1 MGKKDNILAA
11 LDIGT
16 TKICAIAAE
25 VTDGNKLNIK
35 GIGTSPSKGLK
46 KGVIIDIEETVES
59 IKKAVHEAEKA
70 SGVEIKSVYTGIAG
84 SHILGLNSK
93 GAAPIKNQEV
103 TMGDIEKAL
112 ETARAIAIPPDR
124 EILHVIPQE
133 FIIDGQDGIKNPLG
147 ISGVRLEVLVHII
160 TGAITSA
167 QNIVKSINKAGL
179 DVMDIILQPLA
190 SSEAVLTKDEKDLG
204 VALIDIGG
212 GTTDMAIFVNGS
224 VTHTVV
230 IPLGGNHITNDIAF
244 GIRTPFAEAEN
255 LKTKYGCAL
264 RSLVVENGTI
274 EVQDVGGR
282 PPRQLSRHELAGI
295 IEPRVEEI
303 FEYAIREIKK
313 TNYADMLSS
322 GIVLTGGS
330 SIMKGMTEIAEKKT
344 GLPVRRGA
352 PENLSGNAEN
362 IINHPMYATGV
373 GILLCAI
380 QQEGS
385 DGRKFR
391 NGHLFENI
399 YYRMQGWFR
408 EFF

>member
-1 MGKKDNILAA
+1 VGKKDNILAA

-25 VTDGNKLNIK
+25 VTEGNKLNIK
-35 GIGTSPSKGLK
+35 GIGTSPSRGLK

-190 SSEAVLTKDEKDLG
+190 SSEAVLTQDEKDLG
-204 VALIDIGG
+204 AALIDIGG

-230 IPLGGNHITNDIAF
+230 IPLGGNHVTNDIAF
-244 GIRTPFAEAEN
+244 GIRTPFAEAES
-255 LKTKYGCAL
+255 LKIAYGCAL
-264 RSLVVENGTI
+264 RSQVMENGTI

-282 PPRQLSRHELAGI
+282 PPRHLSRHELAAI
-295 IEPRVEEI
+295 IEPRAEEI

-313 TNYADMLSS
+313 THYSDMLSS

-330 SIMKGMTEIAEKKT
+330 SIMKGMTEIAEKTT
-344 GLPVRRGA
+344 GLPVRLGG
-352 PENLSGNAEN
+352 PGNISGNTDN
-362 IINHPMYATGV
+362 INHPMYATGV

-391 NGHLFENI
+391 NGHLFDNI
-399 YYRMQGWFR
+399 FYRMKGWFR

>member
-16 TKICAIAAE
+16 TKICVIAAE
-25 VTDGNKLNIK
+25 VTEGNKLTIK

-46 KGVIIDIEETVES
+46 KGVIINIEETVDS

-70 SGVEIKSVYTGIAG
+70 SGVEIKNVYTGIAG
-84 SHILGLNSK
+84 GHILGLNSK

-244 GIRTPFAEAEN
+244 GIRTPFAEAES
-255 LKTKYGCAL
+255 LKIKHGCAL
-264 RSLVVENGTI
+264 RSMVVENGTI

-282 PPRQLSRHELAGI
+282 PPRQLSIHELAGI
-295 IEPRVEEI
+295 IEPRVEEF

-330 SIMKGMTEIAEKKT
+330 SIMKGMAELAEKKT
-344 GLPVRRGA
+344 GLPVRLGA
-352 PENLSGNAEN
+352 PEYFSGNTDN
-362 IINHPMYATGV
+362 INHPMYATGV

-380 QQEGS
+380 QQEGA
-385 DGRKFR
+385 DGRTFK
-391 NGHLFENI
+391 NGHLFDNI
-399 YYRMQGWFR
+399 YYRMKGWFR

>member
-1 MGKKDNILAA
+1 VRKKDNILAA

-25 VTDGNKLNIK
+25 VTEGNKLNIK
-35 GIGTSPSKGLK
+35 GIGTSPSRGLK
-46 KGVIIDIEETVES
+46 KGVIIDIDETVDS
-59 IKKAVHEAEKA
+59 IKKAIHGAEKE
-70 SGVEIKSVYTGIAG
+70 SGIEIKNVYTGIAG
-84 SHILGLNSK
+84 GHILGLNSK

-103 TMGDIEKAL
+103 TIGDIEKAL

-133 FIIDGQDGIKNPLG
+133 YIIDGQDGIKNPLG

-204 VALIDIGG
+204 AALIDIGG

-224 VTHTVV
+224 VVHTVV

-244 GIRTPFAEAEN
+244 GIRTPFAEAES
-255 LKTKYGCAL
+255 LKINHGYAM

-282 PPRQLSRHELAGI
+282 PPRQLSRHELAAI
-295 IEPRVEEI
+295 IEPRAEEI

-313 TNYADMLSS
+313 ANYADVLSS
-322 GIVLTGGS
+322 GIVITGGS
-330 SIMKGMTEIAEKKT
+330 SIMKGMVEIAEKKT
-344 GLPVRRGA
+344 GLPVRLGA
-352 PENLSGNAEN
+352 PNNISGNADN
-362 IINHPMYATGV
+362 INHPMYATGV

-380 QQEGS
+380 QPEGA
-385 DGRKFR
+385 DGRTFK
-391 NGHLFENI
+391 NGHMFENI
-399 YYRMQGWFR
+399 YYRMKGWFR